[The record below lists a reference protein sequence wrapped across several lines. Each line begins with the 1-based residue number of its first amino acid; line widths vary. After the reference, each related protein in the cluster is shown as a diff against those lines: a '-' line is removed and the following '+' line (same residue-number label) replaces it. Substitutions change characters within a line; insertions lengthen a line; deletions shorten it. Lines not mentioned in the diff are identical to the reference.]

1 MYLKTEKQKV
11 KEITDKLE
19 EGLKE
24 LFESGK
30 YKNYLS
36 TMSKFH
42 NYSVNNTLLI
52 ALQRPDASLVAG
64 YQAWQKNFNR
74 HVNKGEKGI
83 RILAPAPYK
92 IKEWALLWQLLLGI
106 GLGILLF
113 LATFLIPMLIKGRIL
128 GVNTFVPKSTRSLIL
143 FTLFNQFLFVGPI
156 EETVYRGY
164 LLDRLREAT
173 NSKWIAVLLMTAVFV
188 FSHSIGT
195 GFGTHM
201 VSHLVLAL
209 VTAFVRLKFKLG
221 SIFALG
227 VAHALSNSLLQLSII
242 YLFIF

>member
-1 MYLKTEKQKV
+1 MKKNNVIEMPLKKSVLWRDIVLMSLYPLLTSWVIQLLCDRTTDTTLQNFIMMAANWVWYFVIWLMITKV
-11 KEITDKLE
+11 ERR
-19 EGLKE
+19 
-24 LFESGK
+24 S
-30 YKNYLS
+30 
-36 TMSKFH
+36 M
-42 NYSVNNTLLI
+42 
-52 ALQRPDASLVAG
+52 
-64 YQAWQKNFNR
+64 
-74 HVNKGEKGI
+74 
-83 RILAPAPYK
+83 APYK

-188 FSHSIGT
+188 FSHSVGT
-195 GFGTHM
+195 GFGKHM
-201 VSHLVLAL
+201 ISHLVLAL